1 MSEKFPPPRAILF
14 DFDGTLVNTTPLIL
28 HSFREA
34 WRQTFG
40 FTYEDGDYIRTF
52 GMLLPTA
59 LRMLVE
65 RGVAEGRIEAPAD
78 PAAFVARRS
87 EEMLQNYRAINLR
100 CHDEMIEPF
109 DGVIEALEALRAR
122 EIPLGIVSSKMRAGV
137 ERGLRHFA
145 MGGYFNLI
153 VAAEDV
159 TNHKPHPEPLLRA
172 AERLGL
178 APREIVYLGDSI
190 HDIAAGQA
198 AGTATAAAA
207 WGPFPHAELERL
219 GPDHLL
225 HHPRELPPLFTGAP
239 G

>member
-1 MSEKFPPPRAILF
+1 MSENFLTPRAVLF

-34 WRQTFG
+34 WQQTFG
-40 FTYEDGDYIRTF
+40 FTFEDGDYIRTF
-52 GMLLPTA
+52 GMLLPAA

-78 PAAFVARRS
+78 LPAFVARRS
-87 EEMLQNYRAINLR
+87 EEMLRNYRAINLR

-109 DGVIEALEALRAR
+109 DGVVEALEALRAM
-122 EIPLGIVSSKMRAGV
+122 EIPFGIVSSKLRAGV

-145 MGGYFNLI
+145 MDGYFAMI
-153 VAAEDV
+153 IAAEDV

-172 AERLGL
+172 AEQLGIS
-178 APREIVYLGDSI
+178 PRETVFIGDSI

-198 AGTATAAAA
+198 AGTVTAAAA
-207 WGPFPHAELERL
+207 WGPFPRAELERL
-219 GPDHLL
+219 GPDYLL
-225 HHPRELPPLFTGAP
+225 HHPRELPSIFTG
-239 G
+239 